1 MKKLRFKKAYENWL
15 VERESL
21 NAHDALEVLVNQLKK
36 EGYKIPESKEKL
48 AELILDRFIHLPLGD
63 GSIPYNYCVIP
74 EIWKQFLPAEYASVL
89 KYYSEQLLRPI
100 C

>member
-1 MKKLRFKKAYENWL
+1 MMTKLRFDKAYENWL

-48 AELILDRFIHLPLGD
+48 AELILGK
-63 GSIPYNYCVIP
+63 GVI
-74 EIWKQFLPAEYASVL
+74 
-89 KYYSEQLLRPI
+89 
-100 C
+100 